1 MVVGQTGSGKTTLLN
16 SFLNFLMGI
25 QLEDDFR
32 YKIIIENNQKKG
44 ESLTSEV
51 NIYYIRPNIKNT
63 PFIRIVDTPG
73 FGDTRGINYDD
84 KIIDM
89 IRDTFNNECDVITAI
104 CFVAKSTETRLTSF
118 QKYIFSNVMGL
129 FGNNVGENFV
139 IMLTFCDGD
148 KPRFV
153 DYLENESTIFGQI
166 IDKIQ
171 DPWYLTFNNSAIF
184 SAIQTKYTKNFWELG
199 MDSFKVF
206 LRKLLMLEDKSLKLS
221 KKVLDLRKQLQATI
235 LGLRPQ
241 LDLSLQVMENIRK
254 EINIIET
261 NKDKINQ
268 CKDFNYKFKKPE
280 IVKKD
285 LPQGQHTSTC
295 IICNY
300 TCHYPCYIPD
310 NNNKRNCSAMR
321 NGKCTVCKNKCEW
334 NQHKNLPYIIEY
346 NEIEETLS
354 NEELEKNMLILQV
367 IKLLLNIY

>member
-1 MVVGQTGSGKTTLLN
+1 MS
-16 SFLNFLMGI
+16 
-25 QLEDDFR
+25 
-32 YKIIIENNQKKG
+32 
-44 ESLTSEV
+44 
-51 NIYYIRPNIKNT
+51 
-63 PFIRIVDTPG
+63 
-73 FGDTRGINYDD
+73 
-84 KIIDM
+84 
-89 IRDTFNNECDVITAI
+89 
-104 CFVAKSTETRLTSF
+104 
-118 QKYIFSNVMGL
+118 L
-129 FGNNVGENFV
+129 FGKDVGENLFA
-139 IMLTFCDGD
+139 MLTFCDGD
-148 KPRFV
+148 KPNIV
-153 DYLENESTIFGQI
+153 SYLEDENNIFGQL

-321 NGKCTVCKNKCEW
+321 NGFCTVCQNKCEW
-334 NQHKNLPYIIEY
+334 NQHKNLAYIIEY
-346 NEIEETLS
+346 KEVEETRSSEELRKKYVDS
-354 NEELEKNMLILQV
+354 QSDKTAAEQILNKLNEEFNNILIDCYKKSDEIKKAVEELKKISLHVNPNEDYEEYIKYCIQNEENEKKKGYLDRIKGYKILLDIHSKINKAYHGQ
-367 IKLLLNIY
+367 NIFSDLDDFKKEITEQKDKENCLMF